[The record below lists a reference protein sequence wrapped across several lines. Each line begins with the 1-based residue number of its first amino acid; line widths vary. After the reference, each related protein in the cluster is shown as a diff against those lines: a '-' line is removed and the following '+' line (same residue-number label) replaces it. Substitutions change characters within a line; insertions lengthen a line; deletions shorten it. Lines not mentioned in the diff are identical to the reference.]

1 MEELEWVA
9 TTAFNR
15 AVDFYC
21 TSQDAICRR
30 WAEKAMS
37 LADLSNDDGRLHR
50 LLQAK
55 YLGLTWDR

>member
-21 TSQDAICRR
+21 ASQDEACRR
-30 WAEKAMS
+30 WAEKA
-37 LADLSNDDGRLHR
+37 LTIAELGDDGGALHH

-55 YLGLTWDR
+55 YKGLAWER